1 MTTESKMSRCAT
13 SLAVMLLLVG
23 GCQPP
28 VAETTPTDA
37 PDGTAAAG
45 EVRPSDQDNA
55 LEENP
60 HDGQTRKLGSNELLL
75 VDDFSALSVQELFD
89 GVRTLR
95 RHLSR
100 GATDADREDDYRA
113 SRRKILEIADA
124 LLARDLEER
133 LRYGAILIQFDALS
147 ELINV
152 ETPGAV
158 DEMEQLATDYLQADD
173 RDVVRVAREHLLML
187 ETLRL
192 AEDRQTDVDNLT
204 QLLAD
209 YLAAAGEHDRRL
221 THADLMLV
229 RQVATELENAGR
241 YEAAKQVLELAGTVF
256 VNADTEAVR
265 ATAQEIASNG
275 LKRLALVGEP
285 LVLTGT
291 LFDGG
296 QFDWNDYQGKIVL
309 VDFWAS
315 WCGPCVREFPALK
328 EKYAKYREQG
338 FEIVGVCLDEEPGPA
353 ERAISLF
360 KLPWPIL
367 YSQDEQQ
374 RGWNDPLAKKCGIH
388 SLPAMFLLDRE
399 GRVVSLSAR
408 GERLDMLLAEMLED

>member
-1 MTTESKMSRCAT
+1 MTLKSKMSSSAT
-13 SLAVMLLLVG
+13 ALAVMLLLFG

-28 VAETTPTDA
+28 VAETPTTDA
-37 PDGTAAAG
+37 PDGTATSTDQ
-45 EVRPSDQDNA
+45 PSDQGGA
-55 LEENP
+55 LEEDP
-60 HDGQTRKLGSNELLL
+60 HDPQTRKLGSSELLL
-75 VDDFSALSVQELFD
+75 VDDFSALSAQELFD
-89 GVRTLR
+89 GARTLR

-100 GATDADREDDYRA
+100 GDTDANREDDYRA
-113 SRRKILEIADA
+113 SRRKILEIADE
-124 LLARDLEER
+124 LLTRDLEER

-158 DEMEQLATDYLQADD
+158 DEMEQLATGYLEAND

-192 AEDRQTDVDNLT
+192 AEDRQIDVDKLT
-204 QLLAD
+204 QLIGD
-209 YLAAAGEHDRRL
+209 YLAAAAENDRRL

-241 YEAAKQVLELAGTVF
+241 YGAAQQVFELAGTAF
-256 VNADTEAVR
+256 VDADTEAVR
-265 ATAQEIASNG
+265 GTAQDIANNG

-285 LVLTGT
+285 LVLSGT
-291 LFDGG
+291 LIDGG
-296 QFDWNDYQGKIVL
+296 SFDWSQYEGKIVL

-338 FEIVGVCLDEEPGPA
+338 FEIVGVCLDEEPSPA

-367 YSQDEQQ
+367 YSQDDQQ